1 MLKSGKSGLG
11 CIENKLIFLL
21 DGDSFLNFYLSCNCD
36 RAWINNLL
44 KPIMQSQKMELKLDF
59 ERSCGTLHCP
69 KAELA
74 LLRTLWTAVGKTA
87 VLKACNDGNSTLSLS
102 NVFQSFTI
110 CTAGMIFL
118 VFNFNHLCSNVSPLL
133 FVLSPSGT
141 ESRFLSSLQK
151 PVLGLNR
158 VSMFSSLTLFFF
170 FFGLCMSSAVSF
182 SEMVMFSS
190 FSACAVSYS
199 WDYTDFWMSS
209 LSQATV
215 YCQEQGRGHDHIIG
229 EKVENSSKAF

>member
-170 FFGLCMSSAVSF
+170 FLDYACPVLSVFQKWSCFLAFLRVQLVTHGTTQTFG
-182 SEMVMFSS
+182 
-190 FSACAVSYS
+190 
-199 WDYTDFWMSS
+199 
-209 LSQATV
+209 
-215 YCQEQGRGHDHIIG
+215 
-229 EKVENSSKAF
+229 